1 MAIIA
6 QNQFPKAIK
15 KRPIDAMNTEP
26 PTAPIKPYKVTP
38 PESPFSMG
46 DRFKICLGVPPNRI
60 PHSVDQVSDVADA
73 TEPKNPII
81 AQSMLPPKTPKSNA
95 RRGTPPFAIT

>member
-1 MAIIA
+1 MTIIA
-6 QNQFPKAIK
+6 QNQFPNLIK
-15 KRPIDAMNTEP
+15 KSPIDPMSTEP
-26 PTAPIKPYKVTP
+26 PMAPKKPDKVTP
-38 PESPFSMG
+38 PESPFSRR

-81 AQSMLPPKTPKSNA
+81 AQSMLPPKTP
-95 RRGTPPFAIT
+95 

>member
-1 MAIIA
+1 MMIIA
-6 QNQFPKAIK
+6 QNQFPKAIN

-26 PTAPIKPYKVTP
+26 PMAPMKPDKVTP
-38 PESPFSMG
+38 PESPFSRG

-81 AQSMLPPKTPKSNA
+81 AQSMLWLKSAKSNA
-95 RRGTPPFAIT
+95 RSGAPPFALT